1 MGKYYIQMPAKV
13 TEILPTWEG
22 NPPFKGF
29 NIDNLRLI
37 LSIISTHQRKDDKGN
52 IYAQLKAKYLR
63 NIIWD
68 YENYIR
74 LLISAN
80 VVKKLGGYIPEEQSW
95 RYCFTEAY
103 LSPYKRSELL
113 NQKIIRRIQKVKAN
127 QGRKNSREYPKQ
139 NHLIRSITINVPG
152 AEKLSKEEYP
162 DEVNKLNYALGSITR
177 IQNKEFYHKVD
188 ETGKRLHT
196 NLTNLPKF
204 LKSQI
209 KIKGQKISGVEIR
222 NSQPYISTK
231 FLSDPESTKEFFPGQ
246 LPLMMLKCLRLAEQK
261 DVALFHLLVSQ
272 ARFYKYLETE
282 FNKQGCDYEVQSDPT
297 KVSPELK
304 NKVFQI
310 FFDKNHHESKEKK
323 IFHELFPGVNKAF
336 SVLRMADYKNFSTA
350 LTRMESHVMLDVII
364 KRLNDEFSEMVATPI
379 YDNVCTSIATNDIG
393 TVSRVMKD
401 ELTKFIGIPPKLEI
415 ENFASR

>member
-1 MGKYYIQMPAKV
+1 MTIDV
-13 TEILPTWEG
+13 THAE
-22 NPPFKGF
+22 
-29 NIDNLRLI
+29 
-37 LSIISTHQRKDDKGN
+37 
-52 IYAQLKAKYLR
+52 QLA
-63 NIIWD
+63 
-68 YENYIR
+68 
-74 LLISAN
+74 
-80 VVKKLGGYIPEEQSW
+80 
-95 RYCFTEAY
+95 
-103 LSPYKRSELL
+103 
-113 NQKIIRRIQKVKAN
+113 
-127 QGRKNSREYPKQ
+127 REK
-139 NHLIRSITINVPG
+139 
-152 AEKLSKEEYP
+152 YP

-282 FNKQGCDYEVQSDPT
+282 FNKRGLNYEVQSDPT

-304 NKVFQI
+304 DKVFQI

-336 SVLRMADYKNFSTA
+336 SVLRMDNYKNFSIA
-350 LTRMESHVMLDVII
+350 LTRMESHIMLDVII

-393 TVSRVMKD
+393 TACRVMRD
-401 ELTKFIGIPPKLEI
+401 ELTKFIGLPPKLEI
-415 ENFASR
+415 ENFT